1 MSLAGKAAI
10 VTGGTSGIGEAAA
23 LLFAGDGA
31 KVMITGRNKA
41 RGAAVA
47 AQARDLPGEID
58 FLAGEIVESAFCDR
72 LVDAT
77 VERFGR
83 LDILVNNA
91 GLYPPATVVEASD
104 ALWREAMAINLDA
117 VFYLTRAAVR
127 RMRDQGEGGSI
138 VNVSSDWGVSGATGH
153 IAYGTTKGAL
163 LNFTRSLALDHA
175 AEGIRAN
182 CLCPGV
188 TLTPMVETSLHKR
201 FATLEEGMTYLG
213 RYVPLGR
220 VSEPIE
226 QARAIRF
233 LASDESSYMTGAVLS
248 NDGGTTAG

>member
-1 MSLAGKAAI
+1 MSLAGKVAI

-23 LLFAGDGA
+23 LLFAQDGA
-31 KVMITGRNKA
+31 KVTITGRNEG
-41 RGAAVA
+41 RGGAVA
-47 AQARDLPGEID
+47 AGARALPGEIE

-91 GLYPPATVVEASD
+91 GIYPPATVVEATD
-104 ALWREAMAINLDA
+104 ALWRQAMAINLDA

-138 VNVSSDWGVSGATGH
+138 VNVSSDWGVGGATGH

-175 AEGIRAN
+175 GEGIRAN

-188 TLTPMVETSLHKR
+188 TLTPMVEASLRKR
-201 FATLEEGMTYLG
+201 FATLEEGMAYLG
-213 RYVPLGR
+213 QYVPLGR

-226 QARAIRF
+226 QARAICF
-233 LASDESSYMTGAVLS
+233 LASDESSYMTGAMLS
-248 NDGGTTAG
+248 NDGGTTAR

>member
-1 MSLAGKAAI
+1 MSLAGKVAI
-10 VTGGTSGIGEAAA
+10 VTGGTSGIGEATA
-23 LLFAGDGA
+23 LLFAEDGA
-31 KVMITGRNKA
+31 KVMISGRNED
-41 RGAAVA
+41 RGVAVA
-47 AQARDLPGEID
+47 AAARDLPGEIE
-58 FLAGEIVESAFCDR
+58 FLVGEIVESAFCDR
-72 LVDAT
+72 LVEAT
-77 VERFGR
+77 AERFGR

-91 GLYPPATVVEASD
+91 GIYPPATVVD
-104 ALWREAMAINLDA
+104 ATDELWREAMAINLDA

-127 RMRDQGEGGSI
+127 RMREQGDGGSI
-138 VNVSSDWGVSGATGH
+138 VNVSSDWGVGGAVGH

-188 TLTPMVETSLHKR
+188 VLTPMVEASIRKR
-201 FATLEEGMTYLG
+201 FKTLDEGMEYLG
-213 RYVPLGR
+213 QYVPMGR
-220 VSEPIE
+220 VSRPIE

-233 LASDESSYMTGAVLS
+233 LANDESSYMTGAVLS

>member
-1 MSLAGKAAI
+1 MSLAGKVAI
-10 VTGGTSGIGEAAA
+10 VTGGTSGIGAAAA
-23 LLFAGDGA
+23 LLFAQDGA
-31 KVMITGRNKA
+31 KVTITGRNEG
-41 RGAAVA
+41 RGGAVA
-47 AQARDLPGEID
+47 AGARALPGEIE

-91 GLYPPATVVEASD
+91 GIYPPATVVEATD

-138 VNVSSDWGVSGATGH
+138 VNVSSDWGVGGATGH

-175 AEGIRAN
+175 GEGIRAN

-188 TLTPMVETSLHKR
+188 TLTPMVEASLRKR
-201 FATLEEGMTYLG
+201 FATLEEGMAYLG
-213 RYVPLGR
+213 QYVPLGR

-226 QARAIRF
+226 QARAICF
-233 LASDESSYMTGAVLS
+233 LASDESSYMTGAMLS
-248 NDGGTTAG
+248 NDGGTTAR

>member
-1 MSLAGKAAI
+1 MSLAGKVAI

-23 LLFAGDGA
+23 LLFAQDGA
-31 KVMITGRNKA
+31 KVTITGRNEG
-41 RGAAVA
+41 RGGAVA
-47 AQARDLPGEID
+47 AGARALPGEIE

-91 GLYPPATVVEASD
+91 GIYPPATVVEATD

-138 VNVSSDWGVSGATGH
+138 VNVSSDWGVGGATGH

-163 LNFTRSLALDHA
+163 LNFTRSLALDYA
-175 AEGIRAN
+175 GEGIRAN

-188 TLTPMVETSLHKR
+188 TLTPMVEASLRKR
-201 FATLEEGMTYLG
+201 FATLEEGMAYLG
-213 RYVPLGR
+213 QYVPLGR

-226 QARAIRF
+226 QARAICF
-233 LASDESSYMTGAVLS
+233 LASDESSYMTGAMLS
-248 NDGGTTAG
+248 NDGGTTAR

>member
-1 MSLAGKAAI
+1 MSVSGKVAI
-10 VTGGTSGIGEAAA
+10 VTGGTSGIGEATA
-23 LLFAGDGA
+23 LLFAEDGA
-31 KVMITGRNKA
+31 RVLITGRNEE
-41 RGAAVA
+41 RGAGVVA
-47 AQARDLPGEID
+47 GARDLPGEID

-72 LVDAT
+72 LVEAT
-77 VERFGR
+77 VARFGR
-83 LDILVNNA
+83 VDILVNNA
-91 GLYPPATVVEASD
+91 GIYPPATVVEASD
-104 ALWREAMAINLDA
+104 ELWREAMAINLDA
-117 VFYLTRAAVR
+117 VFYLSRAAVR
-127 RMRDQGEGGSI
+127 RMQGQGEGGAI
-138 VNVSSDWGVSGATGH
+138 VNVSSDWGVGGAVGH

-188 TLTPMVETSLHKR
+188 ALTPMVEASLRKR
-201 FATLEEGMTYLG
+201 FDTIEEGMAYLG
-213 RYVPLGR
+213 QYVPLGR
-220 VSEPIE
+220 VSSPIE

>member
-1 MSLAGKAAI
+1 MSLMGKVAI

-23 LLFAGDGA
+23 LLFAEDGA
-31 KVMITGRNKA
+31 KVMITGRSEA

-47 AQARDLPGEID
+47 GRSRDLPGEID

-83 LDILVNNA
+83 LDILINNA
-91 GLYPPATVVEASD
+91 GIYPPATVVD
-104 ALWREAMAINLDA
+104 ATDELWREAMAINLDA

-127 RMRDQGEGGSI
+127 RMREQGEGGSI
-138 VNVSSDWGVSGATGH
+138 VNVSSDWGVGGAVGH

-175 AEGIRAN
+175 SEGIRAN

-188 TLTPMVETSLHKR
+188 VLTPMVESSLRKR
-201 FATLEEGMTYLG
+201 FETIEEGMAYLG
-213 RYVPLGR
+213 QYVPLGR
-220 VSEPIE
+220 VSQAFE
-226 QARAIRF
+226 QARGIRF
-233 LASDESSYMTGAVLS
+233 LASDESSYMPGAVLS